1 VVAAIRD
8 DRHGMSGFG
17 VEEICLD
24 AAARGRGLAAGVVQR
39 LVDALPAADG
49 DVLWGTIHPDNQPS
63 LRNALSVGRRVV
75 GGYVWVTPSGL
86 PGMPRH

>member
-1 VVAAIRD
+1 MHD
-8 DRHGMSGFG
+8 L
-17 VEEICLD
+17 VEEM
-24 AAARGRGLAAGVVQR
+24 AHARL
-39 LVDALPAADG
+39 
-49 DVLWGTIHPDNQPS
+49 HPDNQRS